1 MNLGNVAPGK
11 QINVFS
17 LTVLINF
24 SILSDLT
31 SCESPP
37 KTPAISTKYGQLR
50 GFYRQVTD
58 EKLQVAT
65 YLGIPYATPPIGA
78 NRFSPTRALSQWVGV
93 HEATHFGPSC
103 PQRFP
108 DLSNETEALTR
119 MTKDRYDRLR
129 KYQPALKRQSEDCLY
144 LNIYVPHQDAALM
157 AYPVVVFIQGE
168 SFEWGSSSLYDGS
181 VLAALG
187 KVIVVTLNY
196 RLGILGFYNA
206 NPDPEGHATVA
217 NYGLMDQLAAL
228 HWVQENIVRFGGD
241 PGQVTVM
248 GHGTGAACLNYLVI
262 SPAATGAGL
271 FKRAILMSGSAL
283 SPWASIRDPSG
294 HDFDVATQLGCPV
307 PNDLFRHYENL
318 LQCLRKR
325 PLHDILQVQ
334 LKTSKFQVAVGP
346 SIDGVTI
353 KPDWEDHMRKMG
365 KEGRTPVDL
374 LLGMTSA
381 NLLDILSQQEVKDG
395 FDAKYRED
403 LLRSFVVNNYRYH
416 LQEIMLAI
424 TAEYTD
430 WSRSLHQPISIRD
443 STGQGLHDANI
454 VSPMADLAKQL
465 YTTSRSS
472 YLYVLE
478 EEVSDS
484 GNESL
489 LLNELAYVFGGP
501 VGALGP
507 LASSY
512 NFTKM
517 DVTLSKSFISMWSN
531 FIALLL
537 SLVALDDCGGS
548 SSRGFSFMKLHL
560 HPRDTVSKAKMSESA
575 NDITSEEQIWPKYDP
590 VYQRYFQIGTQ
601 NSVRDH
607 YHAGKVAL
615 WSWLLPGLERV
626 GTRYGPDKNF
636 HRLPTDLQSGLYP
649 ESTGQYNFTEGSLSS
664 PITPTLTGLTN
675 TPHNLTI
682 VATANKNKVSESGNL
697 DMLSQMG
704 KDFPYTTAL
713 SVTVAI
719 TCSLLILNILVL
731 TTVYY
736 RHKANRRSLAKGL
749 QDANSESG
757 NDVQLHSSGD
767 NCKTIYAPGHY
778 GTLRPSITMHSSLA
792 TAFEEESQHDW
803 PPDYISSVQNIDD
816 ITGVTSNRLSPD
828 TQGIVS
834 NTQTLHEP
842 KENIITVTTLKQPV
856 ASYTS
861 PNDGQLVSTYSPVD
875 GQLVPT
881 YSPKDGQQ
889 IPNYLSSSAFITKI
903 RE

>member
-1 MNLGNVAPGK
+1 MKLRNVAPGK
-11 QINVFS
+11 EINVFS
-17 LTVLINF
+17 LTVLVNF
-24 SILSDLT
+24 SILCDLT
-31 SCESPP
+31 FSESPP

-50 GFYRQVTD
+50 GFYWQVTD
-58 EKLQVAT
+58 DKLQVAT
-65 YLGIPYATPPIGA
+65 YLGIPYATPPIGP

-129 KYQPALKRQSEDCLY
+129 KYQLALKRQSEDCLY
-144 LNIYVPHQDAALM
+144 LNIYVPPKDAALM
-157 AYPVVVFIQGE
+157 AYPVVVFLHGE

-196 RLGILGFYNA
+196 RLGILGFYNT
-206 NPDPEGHATVA
+206 NTDPVGRPTVA

-283 SPWASIRDPSG
+283 SPWASVGDSSG
-294 HDFDVATQLGCPV
+294 HAFDVATQLDCPV

-325 PLHDILQVQ
+325 HLHDILQIQ

-353 KPDWEDHMRKMG
+353 KPDWKNHRSKMG

-374 LLGMTSA
+374 LLGMTAA
-381 NLLDILSQQEVKDG
+381 NLLDILSQQKVQEG
-395 FDAKYRED
+395 FDADYRED
-403 LLRSFVVNNYRYH
+403 MLRSFVVNNYRYH

-454 VSPMADLAKQL
+454 ISPMADLAKQL
-465 YTTSRSS
+465 YTTFRSS
-472 YLYVLE
+472 YLYVLG

-484 GNESL
+484 GKESIFL
-489 LLNELAYVFGGP
+489 KELAYVFGGP
-501 VGALGP
+501 LGALGP

-531 FIALLL
+531 FI
-537 SLVALDDCGGS
+537 
-548 SSRGFSFMKLHL
+548 KLGY
-560 HPRDTVSKAKMSESA
+560 PKDTVSKAKMSESG
-575 NDITSEEQIWPKYDP
+575 NDITFEEQIWPKYDP

-601 NSVRDH
+601 NFVRNH
-607 YHAGKVAL
+607 YRAGKVAL
-615 WSWLLPGLERV
+615 WSWLLPGLEQV
-626 GTRYGPDKNF
+626 GARYGPDKNF
-636 HRLPTDLQSGLYP
+636 HRLPTDLQSDLYP
-649 ESTGQYNFTEGSLSS
+649 ESTDQYNLTDGFLSN
-664 PITPTLTGLTN
+664 PITPTFTGPTN
-675 TPHNLTI
+675 TPQNLTI
-682 VATANKNKVSESGNL
+682 VAKANKNKVRESPTQAGI
-697 DMLSQMG
+697 G

-719 TCSLLILNILVL
+719 ACSLLMVNILVL
-731 TTVYY
+731 TAVYY
-736 RHKANRRSLAKGL
+736 RHKANRRSLAKGS
-749 QDANSESG
+749 QDADSESG

-767 NCKTIYAPGHY
+767 NCKTIYAPGNY
-778 GTLRPSITMHSSLA
+778 GTLRPSITMRSNLA

-803 PPDYISSVQNIDD
+803 PPDYISSVQTIDD
-816 ITGVTSNRLSPD
+816 MSGVTFNRTFPD
-828 TQGIVS
+828 TQGIIA
-834 NTQTLHEP
+834 NTQMLHEP
-842 KENIITVTTLKQPV
+842 KENILSVTTLKQPV

-861 PNDGQLVSTYSPVD
+861 PDDGQHVSTYSPVN
-875 GQLVPT
+875 GQLVPK
-881 YSPKDGQQ
+881 YSTKENQLVQ
-889 IPNYLSSSAFITKI
+889 NYHPA
-903 RE
+903 

>member
-1 MNLGNVAPGK
+1 
-11 QINVFS
+11 
-17 LTVLINF
+17 
-24 SILSDLT
+24 
-31 SCESPP
+31 
-37 KTPAISTKYGQLR
+37 
-50 GFYRQVTD
+50 
-58 EKLQVAT
+58 
-65 YLGIPYATPPIGA
+65 
-78 NRFSPTRALSQWVGV
+78 
-93 HEATHFGPSC
+93 
-103 PQRFP
+103 
-108 DLSNETEALTR
+108 
-119 MTKDRYDRLR
+119 
-129 KYQPALKRQSEDCLY
+129 
-144 LNIYVPHQDAALM
+144 
-157 AYPVVVFIQGE
+157 
-168 SFEWGSSSLYDGS
+168 
-181 VLAALG
+181 
-187 KVIVVTLNY
+187 
-196 RLGILGFYNA
+196 
-206 NPDPEGHATVA
+206 
-217 NYGLMDQLAAL
+217 MDQLAAL

-271 FKRAILMSGSAL
+271 FKRAVLMSGSAL
-283 SPWASIRDPSG
+283 SPWASVWDPSG
-294 HDFDVATQLGCPV
+294 HAFDVATQLDCPV

-334 LKTSKFQVAVGP
+334 LKTSKFQVTVGP

-353 KPDWEDHMRKMG
+353 KPDWKNHQSKMG

-374 LLGMTSA
+374 LLGMTAA
-381 NLLDILSQQEVKDG
+381 NFLDILSQQEVQEG
-395 FDAKYRED
+395 FDADYRED

-454 VSPMADLAKQL
+454 ISPMADLAKQL

-472 YLYVLE
+472 YLYVME

-489 LLNELAYVFGGP
+489 LLNELAYVFGVP
-501 VGALGP
+501 MGALGP

-531 FIALLL
+531 FI
-537 SLVALDDCGGS
+537 
-548 SSRGFSFMKLHL
+548 K
-560 HPRDTVSKAKMSESA
+560 HPKNTVSTAKMSENG

-607 YHAGKVAL
+607 YRAGKVAL

-626 GTRYGPDKNF
+626 GTRYGPGKNF

-649 ESTGQYNFTEGSLSS
+649 ESKGQYNFTEGFLSR
-664 PITPTLTGLTN
+664 PISPTLTGLTN

-682 VATANKNKVSESGNL
+682 VATANKNQVSESDDL

-719 TCSLLILNILVL
+719 ACSLLILNILVL
-731 TTVYY
+731 TTIYY
-736 RHKANRRSLAKGL
+736 QHKANRRSLTKGS

-767 NCKTIYAPGHY
+767 NSKTIYAPGHY
-778 GTLRPSITMHSSLA
+778 RTLRPSITMHSNLA

-803 PPDYISSVQNIDD
+803 LPDYISSLQTIDD
-816 ITGVTSNRLSPD
+816 ITGITSNRISPD
-828 TQGIVS
+828 TQGTIT
-834 NTQTLHEP
+834 NTQTLNEP
-842 KENIITVTTLKQPV
+842 KENILTVTMLKQPV

-861 PNDGQLVSTYSPVD
+861 PNDGELVSTYSLVDDQLVSSHSTKEHQLVQNCSPKAGHPVTSYSLKD
-875 GQLVPT
+875 GQLT
-881 YSPKDGQQ
+881 
-889 IPNYLSSSAFITKI
+889 PNYLSSSASIMKI
-903 RE
+903 SE

>member
-1 MNLGNVAPGK
+1 MKLGNVAPGK
-11 QINVFS
+11 QTNVFS
-17 LTVLINF
+17 LTLLINF
-24 SILSDLT
+24 AILCDLT
-31 SCESPP
+31 SCEGPS
-37 KTPAISTKYGQLR
+37 KTPTISTKYGQLR

-58 EKLQVAT
+58 DKLQVAT

-129 KYQPALKRQSEDCLY
+129 KYQPTLKRQSEDCLY
-144 LNIYVPHQDAALM
+144 LNIYVPHKDAALM
-157 AYPVVVFIQGE
+157 AYLVVVFLHGE
-168 SFEWGSSSLYDGS
+168 SFEWGSSSLHDGS

-187 KVIVVTLNY
+187 KVIVITLNY
-196 RLGILGFYNA
+196 CLGILGFYNA
-206 NPDPEGHATVA
+206 NTDPVGHPTVA

-228 HWVQENIVRFGGD
+228 HWVQENIVRFWGD

-248 GHGTGAACLNYLVI
+248 GHGTGAACLNYLLI

-283 SPWASIRDPSG
+283 SPWASVRDPSG
-294 HDFDVATQLGCPV
+294 HAFDVATQLDCPV

-325 PLHDILQVQ
+325 PLHDILKVE

-353 KPDWEDHMRKMG
+353 KPDWKNHQSKMG
-365 KEGRTPVDL
+365 KEGQTPVVL
-374 LLGMTSA
+374 LLGMTAA
-381 NLLDILSQQEVKDG
+381 NLLDILSQQEVQEG
-395 FDAKYRED
+395 FDADYREV
-403 LLRSFVVNNYRYH
+403 LLRSFVVNNYRYDLH
-416 LQEIMLAI
+416 EIMLAI

-430 WSRSLHQPISIRD
+430 WSSSLHKPISIRD
-443 STGQGLHDANI
+443 STDQGLHDANI
-454 VSPMADLAKQL
+454 VLPMADLTKQL

-478 EEVSDS
+478 EEVSKTSKGDETR
-484 GNESL
+484 GLGTPEPVLYTLVTHRRGGARGRVTAPCILVLGCLNVRGCNTIESKRC
-489 LLNELAYVFGGP
+489 E
-501 VGALGP
+501 
-507 LASSY
+507 
-512 NFTKM
+512 
-517 DVTLSKSFISMWSN
+517 
-531 FIALLL
+531 
-537 SLVALDDCGGS
+537 
-548 SSRGFSFMKLHL
+548 
-560 HPRDTVSKAKMSESA
+560 
-575 NDITSEEQIWPKYDP
+575 
-590 VYQRYFQIGTQ
+590 IGRTQ

-607 YHAGKVAL
+607 YRAGKVAL

-649 ESTGQYNFTEGSLSS
+649 ELAGHYKFTEGFLSS
-664 PITPTLTGLTN
+664 PITPTLTGPTK

-682 VATANKNKVSESGNL
+682 VATANKNQVSESGNL
-697 DMLSQMG
+697 YMLSQIG
-704 KDFPYTTAL
+704 KDFPYTTSL

-719 TCSLLILNILVL
+719 ACSLLILNILVL
-731 TTVYY
+731 STVYY
-736 RHKANRRSLAKGL
+736 RHKANRRSLAKGS
-749 QDANSESG
+749 QDVNSESG
-757 NDVQLHSSGD
+757 NDVQLRSSGD
-767 NCKTIYAPGHY
+767 NCKTIYAPVHY
-778 GTLRPSITMHSSLA
+778 GTLRPSITMRSNLA
-792 TAFEEESQHDW
+792 TAYEEESQHDW
-803 PPDYISSVQNIDD
+803 PPDYISSVQTIDD
-816 ITGVTSNRLSPD
+816 MTGVTSNRLSPD
-828 TQGIVS
+828 TQCIVL

-842 KENIITVTTLKQPV
+842 KQNISTVTMLKQPV

-881 YSPKDGQQ
+881 HS
-889 IPNYLSSSAFITKI
+889 TK
-903 RE
+903 

>member
-1 MNLGNVAPGK
+1 
-11 QINVFS
+11 
-17 LTVLINF
+17 
-24 SILSDLT
+24 
-31 SCESPP
+31 
-37 KTPAISTKYGQLR
+37 
-50 GFYRQVTD
+50 
-58 EKLQVAT
+58 
-65 YLGIPYATPPIGA
+65 
-78 NRFSPTRALSQWVGV
+78 
-93 HEATHFGPSC
+93 
-103 PQRFP
+103 
-108 DLSNETEALTR
+108 
-119 MTKDRYDRLR
+119 
-129 KYQPALKRQSEDCLY
+129 
-144 LNIYVPHQDAALM
+144 M
-157 AYPVVVFIQGE
+157 AYPVVVFIHGE

-206 NPDPEGHATVA
+206 NTDPVGRPTVA

-241 PGQVTVM
+241 PGQVTVL

-262 SPAATGAGL
+262 SPAASGAGL

-283 SPWASIRDPSG
+283 SPWASVQDPSG
-294 HDFDVATQLGCPV
+294 HAFDVATQLDCPV

-353 KPDWEDHMRKMG
+353 KPDWKNHMRKMG
-365 KEGRTPVDL
+365 KERRTPVGL
-374 LLGMTSA
+374 LLGMTAA
-381 NLLDILSQQEVKDG
+381 NPLDILSQQEVQEG
-395 FDAKYRED
+395 FDANYRED
-403 LLRSFVVNNYRYH
+403 LLRSFVVNNYRYY

-424 TAEYTD
+424 TGKYTD

-478 EEVSDS
+478 EEVSKS
-484 GNESL
+484 GNESI
-489 LLNELAYVFGGP
+489 LLNELVYVFGGP
-501 VGALGP
+501 LGALGP
-507 LASSY
+507 LTSSY

-531 FIALLL
+531 FI
-537 SLVALDDCGGS
+537 
-548 SSRGFSFMKLHL
+548 KLG
-560 HPRDTVSKAKMSESA
+560 HPKDTVSTAKMSERA

-601 NSVRDH
+601 NFVRDH
-607 YHAGKVAL
+607 YRAAKVAL

-626 GTRYGPDKNF
+626 GSRYGPDKNF

-649 ESTGQYNFTEGSLSS
+649 ESTGEYNFTEGFISS
-664 PITPTLTGLTN
+664 PITPTFTGPTN

-682 VATANKNKVSESGNL
+682 VAKANKNQASESANL
-697 DMLSQMG
+697 YMLSQMG

-719 TCSLLILNILVL
+719 ACSLLVLNILVL

-736 RHKANRRSLAKGL
+736 RHKANHRSFAKGS
-749 QDANSESG
+749 QDVNNERG

-767 NCKTIYAPGHY
+767 NFKTIYGPGHY
-778 GTLRPSITMHSSLA
+778 GTLRPSITMCSNLA
-792 TAFEEESQHDW
+792 TDFEEESQHDW
-803 PPDYISSVQNIDD
+803 PPDYISSVQTIDD
-816 ITGVTSNRLSPD
+816 ITGVTSNRISPD
-828 TQGIVS
+828 TQGTIT
-834 NTQTLHEP
+834 NTQMIREP
-842 KENIITVTTLKQPV
+842 KENILTVTTLKQPV
-856 ASYTS
+856 ASYKS
-861 PNDGQLVSTYSPVD
+861 PNDSQLFSTYSSID

-881 YSPKDGQQ
+881 YSTKENQLVQNYSPSIGQQVISYSSKDGQL
-889 IPNYLSSSAFITKI
+889 IPYHLSSGASTMHN

>member
-1 MNLGNVAPGK
+1 MMFDGNEETQ
-11 QINVFS
+11 QIKDMDKS
-17 LTVLINF
+17 LENF
-24 SILSDLT
+24 NQ
-31 SCESPP
+31 
-37 KTPAISTKYGQLR
+37 Y
-50 GFYRQVTD
+50 
-58 EKLQVAT
+58 T
-65 YLGIPYATPPIGA
+65 YLGQTVSVSLG
-78 NRFSPTRALSQWVGV
+78 
-93 HEATHFGPSC
+93 H
-103 PQRFP
+103 
-108 DLSNETEALTR
+108 D
-119 MTKDRYDRLR
+119 
-129 KYQPALKRQSEDCLY
+129 SERRISSGWK
-144 LNIYVPHQDAALM
+144 NFDAALM
-157 AYPVVVFIQGE
+157 AYPVVVFLQGE

-206 NPDPEGHATVA
+206 NPDPVGRATVA

-262 SPAATGAGL
+262 SAAATGAGL

-283 SPWASIRDPSG
+283 SPWASVRDPSG
-294 HDFDVATQLGCPV
+294 HAFDVGTQLDCPV
-307 PNDLFRHYENL
+307 PNDLFLHYENL

-325 PLHDILQVQ
+325 PLHDILQVE

-353 KPDWEDHMRKMG
+353 KPDWKNHQSKMG

-374 LLGMTSA
+374 LLGMTAA
-381 NLLDILSQQEVKDG
+381 NLLDILSQQEVQEG
-395 FDAKYRED
+395 FDADYRED

-478 EEVSDS
+478 EEGSNS
-484 GNESL
+484 GNGSL

-501 VGALGP
+501 LGALGP

-531 FIALLL
+531 FIKF
-537 SLVALDDCGGS
+537 G
-548 SSRGFSFMKLHL
+548 
-560 HPRDTVSKAKMSESA
+560 HPKDTVSTAKMSKSA
-575 NDITSEEQIWPKYDP
+575 KDITSEEQIWPKYDP

-601 NSVRDH
+601 NFVRDH
-607 YHAGKVAL
+607 YRAGKVAL

-626 GTRYGPDKNF
+626 GTRYGPGKNF

-649 ESTGQYNFTEGSLSS
+649 ESTGQYIFTEGFLSS

-682 VATANKNKVSESGNL
+682 VATANKNQVSESGNL
-697 DMLSQMG
+697 DMLSQMR
-704 KDFPYTTAL
+704 KDFSYTTAL
-713 SVTVAI
+713 SVTAAI
-719 TCSLLILNILVL
+719 ACSLLILNILVL

-736 RHKANRRSLAKGL
+736 RHKADRRSLAKGS
-749 QDANSESG
+749 QDENSESG
-757 NDVQLHSSGD
+757 NDVQFHSSGD

-778 GTLRPSITMHSSLA
+778 GALRPSITMRSNLA
-792 TAFEEESQHDW
+792 TAFVEESQHDW
-803 PPDYISSVQNIDD
+803 PPDYISSVQTIDD

-828 TQGIVS
+828 TQGIVL

-842 KENIITVTTLKQPV
+842 KENISTVTMLKQPM

-881 YSPKDGQQ
+881 HSTKENQLVQNYSPTVGQPVTSYSPKDVQLT
-889 IPNYLSSSAFITKI
+889 PNYLSISASTMKI

>member
-1 MNLGNVAPGK
+1 
-11 QINVFS
+11 
-17 LTVLINF
+17 
-24 SILSDLT
+24 
-31 SCESPP
+31 
-37 KTPAISTKYGQLR
+37 
-50 GFYRQVTD
+50 
-58 EKLQVAT
+58 
-65 YLGIPYATPPIGA
+65 
-78 NRFSPTRALSQWVGV
+78 
-93 HEATHFGPSC
+93 
-103 PQRFP
+103 
-108 DLSNETEALTR
+108 
-119 MTKDRYDRLR
+119 
-129 KYQPALKRQSEDCLY
+129 
-144 LNIYVPHQDAALM
+144 
-157 AYPVVVFIQGE
+157 
-168 SFEWGSSSLYDGS
+168 
-181 VLAALG
+181 
-187 KVIVVTLNY
+187 
-196 RLGILGFYNA
+196 
-206 NPDPEGHATVA
+206 
-217 NYGLMDQLAAL
+217 MDQLAAL

-248 GHGTGAACLNYLVI
+248 GHGTGAACLNYLII
-262 SPAATGAGL
+262 SPAASGAGL

-283 SPWASIRDPSG
+283 SPWASVRDPSG
-294 HDFDVATQLGCPV
+294 HAFDVATQLDCPV

-318 LQCLRKR
+318 LQCLRKK

-353 KPDWEDHMRKMG
+353 KPDWKNHQSKMG
-365 KEGRTPVDL
+365 KEGQTPVDL

-381 NLLDILSQQEVKDG
+381 NLLDILSQQEIQEG
-395 FDAKYRED
+395 FDADYRED

-454 VSPMADLAKQL
+454 VSPMIDLAKQL

-478 EEVSDS
+478 EEVSELSFPKS
-484 GNESL
+484 GKESL
-489 LLNELAYVFGGP
+489 LPKELAFVFGGP
-501 VGALGP
+501 LGALGP

-531 FIALLL
+531 FI
-537 SLVALDDCGGS
+537 
-548 SSRGFSFMKLHL
+548 KLG
-560 HPRDTVSKAKMSESA
+560 HPKDIVSTGKMSEIA

-601 NSVRDH
+601 N
-607 YHAGKVAL
+607 
-615 WSWLLPGLERV
+615 
-626 GTRYGPDKNF
+626 F
-636 HRLPTDLQSGLYP
+636 SGLYP
-649 ESTGQYNFTEGSLSS
+649 ESTDQYNLTDGSPSS
-664 PITPTLTGLTN
+664 PVTPTFSGPTN

-682 VATANKNKVSESGNL
+682 VAKANKNQVSESGNL
-697 DMLSQMG
+697 DKRSQMG

-719 TCSLLILNILVL
+719 ACSLIILNILVL

-736 RHKANRRSLAKGL
+736 RNKANRQSLAKGS

-757 NDVQLHSSGD
+757 NDIQLHSSGD

-778 GTLRPSITMHSSLA
+778 RTLRPSITMHSNLA
-792 TAFEEESQHDW
+792 TAFEVESQHDW
-803 PPDYISSVQNIDD
+803 PQDYMSSVQTIDD
-816 ITGVTSNRLSPD
+816 MSGVTSNRISPD
-828 TQGIVS
+828 TQGIVL

-842 KENIITVTTLKQPV
+842 KENILTVTTLKQPV

-861 PNDGQLVSTYSPVD
+861 PNDGQLVSTYSPVPTYSTKGNKLVQNYSPSV
-875 GQLVPT
+875 GQPVT
-881 YSPKDGQQ
+881 SYSPKDGQL
-889 IPNYLSSSAFITKI
+889 IPNYLSRCTSTMHI

>member
-1 MNLGNVAPGK
+1 MKLGNVAPGK
-11 QINVFS
+11 QINIFS
-17 LTVLINF
+17 LTVLIYF

-31 SCESPP
+31 SCEGPP

-93 HEATHFGPSC
+93 HEATHFGSSC

-144 LNIYVPHQDAALM
+144 LNIYVPLQDAALM
-157 AYPVVVFIQGE
+157 AYPVVVFLHGE

-206 NPDPEGHATVA
+206 NTDPVGRPTVA

-228 HWVQENIVRFGGD
+228 HWVQENIVCFGGD

-262 SPAATGAGL
+262 SPAASGAGL

-283 SPWASIRDPSG
+283 SPWASVRDPFG
-294 HDFDVATQLGCPV
+294 HAFDVATQLDCPV
-307 PNDLFRHYENL
+307 PNDLFRHSENL
-318 LQCLRKR
+318 FQCLRKR

-353 KPDWEDHMRKMG
+353 KPDWKNHQSKMG

-374 LLGMTSA
+374 LLGMTAA
-381 NLLDILSQQEVKDG
+381 NLLDILSQQEVQEG
-395 FDAKYRED
+395 FDADYREE

-454 VSPMADLAKQL
+454 VSPMSDLAKQL

-484 GNESL
+484 GKESL
-489 LLNELAYVFGGP
+489 LLKELAYVFGGP
-501 VGALGP
+501 LGALGP

-512 NFTKM
+512 SFTKM

-531 FIALLL
+531 FI
-537 SLVALDDCGGS
+537 
-548 SSRGFSFMKLHL
+548 KLG
-560 HPRDTVSKAKMSESA
+560 HPKDTVSTAKMSESA

-590 VYQRYFQIGTQ
+590 VYQRYFRIGTQ
-601 NSVRDH
+601 NKVRDH
-607 YHAGKVAL
+607 YRAGKVAL

-626 GTRYGPDKNF
+626 GTRYGPGKIF

-649 ESTGQYNFTEGSLSS
+649 DSTGQYNFTEGFLSS
-664 PITPTLTGLTN
+664 PISPTLTGPTN
-675 TPHNLTI
+675 TLHNLTI
-682 VATANKNKVSESGNL
+682 VAKANETQVSESANL
-697 DMLSQMG
+697 DMLRQMG
-704 KDFPYTTAL
+704 MEFPYTTVL

-719 TCSLLILNILVL
+719 ACSLLILNILVL
-731 TTVYY
+731 NIIYY
-736 RHKANRRSLAKGL
+736 RHKANRRSLATGL
-749 QDANSESG
+749 QDANGEGG
-757 NDVQLHSSGD
+757 NDVQLRSSEEH
-767 NCKTIYAPGHY
+767 CKTIYAPGHY
-778 GTLRPSITMHSSLA
+778 GTLRPSITMHSNLA
-792 TAFEEESQHDW
+792 TAFEEESKPDW
-803 PPDYISSVQNIDD
+803 PPNYISSVQTKDD
-816 ITGVTSNRLSPD
+816 MTGVTFNRISPD
-828 TQGIVS
+828 MQGTIT

-842 KENIITVTTLKQPV
+842 KENILTVTTLKQPV

-861 PNDGQLVSTYSPVD
+861 ANDGQLVSAYSPVD
-875 GQLVPT
+875 GQLVPMYST
-881 YSPKDGQQ
+881 KEKQLVQNYSPSVGQQVTSYHPNDGQL
-889 IPNYLSSSAFITKI
+889 ITNYLSSSASTMQI